1 METTLDDLVGKYGAA
16 EGAKAYLEVQ
26 VYGRYTLPDGVVI
39 TCAFPDHRNE
49 LAAAF
54 EVNDHG

>member
-1 METTLDDLVGKYGAA
+1 METTIDDLVEKYGAA

-39 TCAFPDHRNE
+39 TCAFPDGSE

-54 EVNDHG
+54 EANDHA

>member
-1 METTLDDLVGKYGAA
+1 METKLDDLVEKYGIA

-39 TCAFPDHRNE
+39 TCAFPDHVGG

-54 EVNDHG
+54 EENDNG